1 MPNHF
6 PTLQSCA
13 LFKRFTEADISDL
26 LTSLDSHF
34 RDYVKDSAVA
44 FEGEDCEHIGIV
56 LEGQLELHNLYP
68 SGRTVTV
75 THLGPGDTFGEAIL
89 FTPQHR
95 YPISITATQKSQVLF
110 ISRQALI
117 QGLTHHSI
125 LLENFLALLSGKLL
139 MLNRRVKI
147 LSMDSI
153 RQKVCDY
160 LITLYKQ
167 QKSKTLQ
174 MPVNRQKMA
183 DLLGVQRP
191 SLSRELIHMK
201 EEGLIDYDR
210 DTVTLMDLEGIEGEL

>member
-1 MPNHF
+1 MKNYF
-6 PTLQSCA
+6 PILQSCG
-13 LFKRFTEADISDL
+13 LFKHFSEEDL
-26 LTSLDSHF
+26 SRLFETLDSYL
-34 RDYVKDSAVA
+34 RDYVKDTTIAL
-44 FEGEDCEHIGIV
+44 EGEVCEHIGVV

-75 THLGPGDTFGEAIL
+75 THLAPGDTFGEAIL

-95 YPISITATQKSQVLF
+95 YPISITTTQKSRILF
-110 ISRQALI
+110 ISRQALLL
-117 QGLTHHSI
+117 GLTHTPL
-125 LLENFLALLSGKLL
+125 LLENFLGLLSGKLM

-153 RQKVCDY
+153 RQKLCDY

-167 QKSKTLQ
+167 QKGKTLRI
-174 MPVNRQKMA
+174 PVNRQKLA

-201 EEGLIDYDR
+201 EEGLIDYDKH
-210 DTVTLMDLEGIEGEL
+210 TVTLLDLEGIEGTL

>member
-1 MPNHF
+1 M
-6 PTLQSCA
+6 QKYYGA
-13 LFKRFTEADISDL
+13 LSNCGLFRRFSEADLSEL
-26 LTSLDSHF
+26 FETLDIHM
-34 RDYVKDSAVA
+34 RDYVKDSAIA

-95 YPISITATQKSQVLF
+95 YPISITVTQNSKVLF
-110 ISRQALI
+110 VSRQALL
-117 QGLTHHSI
+117 QGLTHNAK
-125 LLENFLALLSGKLL
+125 LLENFLALLSAKLF
-139 MLNRRVKI
+139 MLNRRVKL

-153 RQKVCDY
+153 RQKLCDY

-167 QKSKTLQ
+167 QKNKTLR
-174 MPVNRQKMA
+174 MPVNRQKLA

-201 EEGLIDYDR
+201 EEGLIDYDKT
-210 DTVTLMDLEGIEGEL
+210 TVTLLDLEGIEGEL

>member
-1 MPNHF
+1 MEKFF
-6 PTLQSCA
+6 PILKNCG
-13 LFKRFTEADISDL
+13 LLRRFTETDL
-26 LTSLDSHF
+26 SELFDSLDSHL

-95 YPISITATQKSQVLF
+95 YPISITATQKSKILF
-110 ISRQALI
+110 ISRQALLL
-117 QGLTHHSI
+117 GLTHSPM

-153 RQKVCDY
+153 RQKLCDY
-160 LITLYKQ
+160 LITLYQQ
-167 QKSKTLQ
+167 QKNKTLR
-174 MPVNRQKMA
+174 MPVNRQKLA

-201 EEGLIDYDR
+201 EEGLIDYDK
-210 DTVTLMDLEGIEGEL
+210 DTVTLLDLEGVEGEL